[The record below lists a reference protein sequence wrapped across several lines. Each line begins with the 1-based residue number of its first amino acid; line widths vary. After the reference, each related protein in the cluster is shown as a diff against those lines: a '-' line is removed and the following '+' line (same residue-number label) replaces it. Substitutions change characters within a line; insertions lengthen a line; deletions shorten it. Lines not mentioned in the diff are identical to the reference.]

1 MNSMSKEEYDSR
13 KELLENMKALSKTE
27 KEDIFRILKSENEQF
42 SENSN
47 GIFFDL
53 TTIKNTTFVE
63 IVNMITLS
71 KQKKEE
77 QDERLKEME
86 KLREEVPEETE
97 AV

>member
-1 MNSMSKEEYDSR
+1 MSKEEYDSR
-13 KELLENMKALSKTE
+13 KEMLENMKVLSKTE
-27 KEDIFRILKSENEQF
+27 KEDIFRILKNENEQF

-47 GIFFDL
+47 GLFFDL
-53 TTIKNTTFVE
+53 ATIKKTTFVE
-63 IVNMITLS
+63 ILNMITLS
-71 KQKKEE
+71 NQKKQE

>member
-1 MNSMSKEEYDSR
+1 MSKEEYDSR
-13 KELLENMKALSKTE
+13 KELLENMKVLSKTE
-27 KEDIFRILKSENEQF
+27 KEDIFRILKRENEQF

-53 TTIKNTTFVE
+53 ATIKNTTFIE

-71 KQKKEE
+71 KQKKQE

>member
-1 MNSMSKEEYDSR
+1 MSKEEYDSR
-13 KELLENMKALSKTE
+13 KELLENMKVLSKTE
-27 KEDIFRILKSENEQF
+27 KEDIFRILKTENEQF

-53 TTIKNTTFVE
+53 TTIKNTTFME
-63 IVNMITLS
+63 ILNMITLS
-71 KQKKEE
+71 KQKKQE

>member
-1 MNSMSKEEYDSR
+1 MNSMSKEDYDSR

-27 KEDIFRILKSENEQF
+27 KEDIFRIIKRENEQF

-53 TTIKNTTFVE
+53 ATIKNTTFVE
-63 IVNMITLS
+63 ILNMITLS
-71 KQKKEE
+71 NQKKQE

>member
-1 MNSMSKEEYDSR
+1 MSKEEYDSR

-27 KEDIFRILKSENEQF
+27 KEDIFRILKRENEQF

-63 IVNMITLS
+63 ILNMITLS
-71 KQKKEE
+71 NQKKQE

-86 KLREEVPEETE
+86 KLREEVPGETE

>member
-1 MNSMSKEEYDSR
+1 MNSMTKEEYDSR

-27 KEDIFRILKSENEQF
+27 KEDIFRILKNENEQF

-47 GIFFDL
+47 GIFFDVA
-53 TTIKNTTFVE
+53 TIKKTTFVE
-63 IVNMITLS
+63 ILNMITLS
-71 KQKKEE
+71 KQKKQE

>member
-1 MNSMSKEEYDSR
+1 MSKEEYDSR

-27 KEDIFRILKSENEQF
+27 KEDIFRILKRENEQF

-63 IVNMITLS
+63 ILNMITLS
-71 KQKKEE
+71 NQKKQE

>member
-1 MNSMSKEEYDSR
+1 MNSISKEDYDSR

-27 KEDIFRILKSENEQF
+27 KEDIFRILKNENEQF

-53 TTIKNTTFVE
+53 ATIKNTTFVE
-63 IVNMITLS
+63 ILNMITLS
-71 KQKKEE
+71 NQKKQE

>member
-1 MNSMSKEEYDSR
+1 MNSISKEDYDSR

-27 KEDIFRILKSENEQF
+27 KEDIFRIIKRENEQF

-53 TTIKNTTFVE
+53 ATIKNTTFIE
-63 IVNMITLS
+63 ILNMITLS
-71 KQKKEE
+71 NQKKQE

>member
-1 MNSMSKEEYDSR
+1 MNSISKEDYDSR

-27 KEDIFRILKSENEQF
+27 KEDIFRIIKRENEQF

-53 TTIKNTTFVE
+53 ATIKNTTFVE
-63 IVNMITLS
+63 ILNMITLS
-71 KQKKEE
+71 NQKKQE

>member
-1 MNSMSKEEYDSR
+1 MSKEDYDSR

-27 KEDIFRILKSENEQF
+27 KEDIFRIIKRENEQF

-53 TTIKNTTFVE
+53 ATIKNTTFVE
-63 IVNMITLS
+63 ILNMITLS
-71 KQKKEE
+71 NQKKQE

>member
-1 MNSMSKEEYDSR
+1 MNSISKEDYDSR
-13 KELLENMKALSKTE
+13 KELLENMKVLSKTE
-27 KEDIFRILKSENEQF
+27 KEDIFRIIKRENEQF

-53 TTIKNTTFVE
+53 ATIKNTTFVE
-63 IVNMITLS
+63 ILNMITLS
-71 KQKKEE
+71 NQKKQE
-77 QDERLKEME
+77 QDERLKKME

>member
-1 MNSMSKEEYDSR
+1 MSKEEYDSR
-13 KELLENMKALSKTE
+13 KELLENIKALSKTE

>member
-13 KELLENMKALSKTE
+13 KELLENIKALSKTE

>member
-1 MNSMSKEEYDSR
+1 MSKEDYDSR
-13 KELLENMKALSKTE
+13 KELLENMKVLSKTE
-27 KEDIFRILKSENEQF
+27 KEDIFRIIKRENEQF

-53 TTIKNTTFVE
+53 ATIKNTTFVE
-63 IVNMITLS
+63 ILNMITLS
-71 KQKKEE
+71 NQKKQE

>member
-1 MNSMSKEEYDSR
+1 MNSISKEDYDSR

-27 KEDIFRILKSENEQF
+27 KEDIFRILKNENEQF

-53 TTIKNTTFVE
+53 ATIKKTTFVE
-63 IVNMITLS
+63 ILNMITLS
-71 KQKKEE
+71 NQKKQE

>member
-1 MNSMSKEEYDSR
+1 MNSISKEDYDSR

-27 KEDIFRILKSENEQF
+27 KEDIFRIIKRENEQF

-53 TTIKNTTFVE
+53 TTIKNTTFIE
-63 IVNMITLS
+63 ILNMITLS
-71 KQKKEE
+71 NQKKQE

>member
-1 MNSMSKEEYDSR
+1 MSKEEYDSR

-27 KEDIFRILKSENEQF
+27 KEDIFRILKNENEQF

-53 TTIKNTTFVE
+53 ATIKKTTFVE
-63 IVNMITLS
+63 ILNMITLS
-71 KQKKEE
+71 NQKKQE

>member
-1 MNSMSKEEYDSR
+1 MNSISKEDYDSR

-27 KEDIFRILKSENEQF
+27 KEDIFRIIKRENEQF

-53 TTIKNTTFVE
+53 ATIKKTTFVE
-63 IVNMITLS
+63 ILNMITLS
-71 KQKKEE
+71 NQKKQE

>member
-1 MNSMSKEEYDSR
+1 MSKEEYDSR

>member
-1 MNSMSKEEYDSR
+1 MNSISKEDYDSR

-27 KEDIFRILKSENEQF
+27 KEDIFRIIKRENEQF

-53 TTIKNTTFVE
+53 ATIKNTTFVE
-63 IVNMITLS
+63 ILNMITLS
-71 KQKKEE
+71 NQKKQE
-77 QDERLKEME
+77 QDERLKKME

>member
-1 MNSMSKEEYDSR
+1 MSKEEYDSR
-13 KELLENMKALSKTE
+13 KELLENMKVLSKTE
-27 KEDIFRILKSENEQF
+27 KEDIFRILKRENEPF

-53 TTIKNTTFVE
+53 ATIKNTTFVE

-71 KQKKEE
+71 KQKKQE

>member
-1 MNSMSKEEYDSR
+1 MSKEEYDNR
-13 KELLENMKALSKTE
+13 KELLENMKILSKTE
-27 KEDIFRILKSENEQF
+27 KEDIFRILKRENEQF

-71 KQKKEE
+71 NQKKKE

>member
-13 KELLENMKALSKTE
+13 KELLENMKVLSKTE
-27 KEDIFRILKSENEQF
+27 KEDIFRILKRENEQF

-53 TTIKNTTFVE
+53 ATIKNTTFIE

-71 KQKKEE
+71 KQKKQE

>member
-1 MNSMSKEEYDSR
+1 MNSISKEDYDSR
-13 KELLENMKALSKTE
+13 KELLENMKVLSKTE
-27 KEDIFRILKSENEQF
+27 KEDIFRIIKRENEQF

-53 TTIKNTTFVE
+53 ATIKNTTFIE
-63 IVNMITLS
+63 ILNMITLS
-71 KQKKEE
+71 NQKKQE

>member
-1 MNSMSKEEYDSR
+1 MTKEEYDSR

-27 KEDIFRILKSENEQF
+27 KEDIFRILKNENEQF

-47 GIFFDL
+47 GIFFDVA
-53 TTIKNTTFVE
+53 TIKKTTFVE
-63 IVNMITLS
+63 ILNMITLS
-71 KQKKEE
+71 KQKKQE